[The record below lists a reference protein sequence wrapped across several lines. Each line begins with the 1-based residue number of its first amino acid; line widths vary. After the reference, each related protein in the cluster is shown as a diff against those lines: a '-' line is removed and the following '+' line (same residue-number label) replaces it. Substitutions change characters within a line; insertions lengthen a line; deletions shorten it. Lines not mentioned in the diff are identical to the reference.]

1 MAFFYFKFSY
11 NTHMDFKQFTTE
23 LDAIAQWLKKEYQ
36 SIRTGM
42 ASPAVLDGVKVD
54 AYGAQTPINQ
64 VASISI
70 EGAKSLLIGP
80 YDGSLVKH
88 IEKSIIDANLGVSVV
103 GTDTGVRVSFPDL
116 TAERRDMLGKLA
128 KQKLEDARVS
138 VRQERDKV
146 WNEIQSKE
154 KDGEITEDE
163 RYSLKEQMEEQVKQF
178 NSSLD
183 EILKNKQEEIQ
194 S

>member
-1 MAFFYFKFSY
+1 
-11 NTHMDFKQFTTE
+11 MDFKEFTKE
-23 LDAIAQWLKKEYQ
+23 LDAIEQWLKKEYQ

-42 ASPAVLDGVKVD
+42 ASPAVLDGVRVD
-54 AYGAQTPINQ
+54 SYGSLTPLNQ

-80 YDGSLVKH
+80 YDKSLVKH
-88 IEKSIIDANLGVSVV
+88 VEKAIIDANLGVSVV

-146 WNEIQSKE
+146 WNEIQAKE

-163 RYSLKEQMEEQVKQF
+163 RFTLKAQMEEQVKTF
-178 NSSLD
+178 NQSLD
-183 EILKNKQEEIQ
+183 EVLKNKQEEIQ
-194 S
+194 N

>member
-1 MAFFYFKFSY
+1 
-11 NTHMDFKQFTTE
+11 MDFKQFTTE
-23 LDAIAQWLKKEYQ
+23 LDAIAEWLKKEYQ

-54 AYGAQTPINQ
+54 SYGALTPLNQ

-70 EGAKSLLIGP
+70 EGAKSLLVGP
-80 YDGSLVKH
+80 YDRSLVKH
-88 IEKSIIDANLGVSVV
+88 IEKAIIDANLGVSVV
-103 GTDTGVRVSFPDL
+103 SSDAGVRISFPDL

-146 WNEIQSKE
+146 WNQIQDLEKE
-154 KDGEITEDE
+154 GEITEDD
-163 RYSLKEQMEEQVKQF
+163 RFTLKAKMEEQVKDF
-178 NSSLD
+178 TATLD
-183 EILKNKQEEIQ
+183 DILKNKQEEIQ
-194 S
+194 N

>member
-1 MAFFYFKFSY
+1 
-11 NTHMDFKQFTTE
+11 MDFKQFTQE
-23 LDAIAQWLKKEYQ
+23 LDAIADWLKKEFQ

-54 AYGAQTPINQ
+54 SYGALTPLNQ

-80 YDGSLVKH
+80 YDRSLVKH
-88 IEKSIIDANLGVSVV
+88 IEKAVIDANLGVSVV
-103 GTDTGVRVSFPDL
+103 GSDAGVRVSFPDL

-138 VRQERDKV
+138 VRGERDKV
-146 WNEIQSKE
+146 WNQIQDLE
-154 KDGEITEDE
+154 KAGEITEDD
-163 RYSLKEQMEEQVKQF
+163 RFALKAQMEEQVKEF
-178 NSSLD
+178 NGSLD